1 MKVMNLLMEIVFSE
15 MTHLREILDAELG
28 KTMSVLN
35 VLSDFTLMRIKNAP
49 KSMIFVGHGAT
60 KMAIAYLATEDINW
74 MLGVVCLLMQEETQ
88 VRIFCVLHLKR
99 VHVYN
104 ALLEPILMIMGS
116 AWKLIHNAKLLTT

>member
-15 MTHLREILDAELG
+15 MTHLQEILDAELG

-35 VLSDFTLMRIKNAP
+35 VLSDFTLVRTKNVP

-74 MLGVVCLLMQEETQ
+74 MLGVVCLPM
-88 VRIFCVLHLKR
+88 
-99 VHVYN
+99 
-104 ALLEPILMIMGS
+104 
-116 AWKLIHNAKLLTT
+116 